1 MEKNETVSAVFD
13 YTSFLGASC
22 KKKWTFLEI
31 LTSIAP
37 VFSTVWKDSLND
49 SARPEDR
56 LWEQAFNTLSA
67 QNSDESNLIRLVK
80 LAKIEGIGELK
91 LMMPYELDQQQLEL
105 ISEKTNAKIL
115 HVAKDEFVIGL

>member
-115 HVAKDEFVIGL
+115 HVDKDEFVIGL

>member
-49 SARPEDR
+49 SVRPEDR

-115 HVAKDEFVIGL
+115 HVSKDEFVIGL

>member
-49 SARPEDR
+49 SVRPEDR